1 MRIVNIEV
9 LRDVLTKREAPSKQ
23 IIGSGILLQNTKLV
37 LYGGFKTGKSTL
49 IQYIAMCMAGG
60 LPLFGSDL
68 FKTVVSKVYYI
79 QLEMPII
86 PFHKRLR
93 NSTLSQ
99 VKEVQDNLFLT
110 TEFWLKLD
118 TEEGRYELEDAVKN
132 IRPDVVIIDP
142 LYKCTLGGEEYKDLS
157 AIYDHLD
164 VMMNE
169 QKFSLIFTAQGRKT
183 QIIPTGTIDLG
194 DQELRGSTA
203 TGGWTDSIIGLR
215 RLEGTRRKL
224 TGTLRH
230 GTTDT
235 FELTIEYDPTT
246 SLYCIV

>member
-1 MRIVNIEV
+1 MEIET
-9 LRDVLTKREAPSKQ
+9 LKSILTKKEPTSRQLIS
-23 IIGSGILLQNTKLV
+23 SGVLLENTKLV

-49 IQYIAMCMAGG
+49 IQYIAMCLAGG

-68 FKTVVSKVYYI
+68 FKTIPSKVYYI
-79 QLEMPII
+79 QLEMPVI
-86 PFHKRLR
+86 PFHRRLK
-93 NSTLSQ
+93 NSVLSQ
-99 VKEVQDNLFLT
+99 AKAVQDNLFLT

-118 TEEGRYELEDAVKN
+118 TEEGRSKLLDAVEQIK
-132 IRPDVVIIDP
+132 PDVVIIDP

-164 VMMNE
+164 LMMD
-169 QKFSLIFTAQGRKT
+169 KYGFSLIFTAQGRKT
-183 QIIPTGTIDLG
+183 QIIPSGMVDLG

-203 TGGWTDSIIGLR
+203 TGGWVDSILGLR

-230 GTTDT
+230 GISDV
-235 FELTIEYDPTT
+235 FELTIEYDPST
-246 SLYCIV
+246 SLYSLV